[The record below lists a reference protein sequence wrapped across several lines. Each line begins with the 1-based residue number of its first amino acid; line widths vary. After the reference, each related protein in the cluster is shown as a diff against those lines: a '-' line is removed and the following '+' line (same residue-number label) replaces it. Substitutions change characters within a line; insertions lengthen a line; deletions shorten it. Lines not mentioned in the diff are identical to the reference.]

1 MLEWIVSGSFLIL
14 VVLVL
19 RAALGQKISA
29 RFRYA
34 LWALVLLRLLVPVQL
49 FTSPVAGMTV
59 QVSEQVR
66 EKMAEKSIYA
76 IPIDR
81 IPVEEAEGYVIGE
94 DGQVGDANSF
104 GYAKLENNGEII
116 VRYADKLSPLQI
128 LQIIWFLGGMVLLFT
143 ILINN
148 LRFMARLRRV
158 RKPLETPACRI
169 PVYVADGL
177 PSPCLFGVLRPA
189 VYLTAKAA
197 ENPDILRHVLVHE
210 LTHYRHLDHIWSILR
225 GVALAVHWWN
235 PLVWLAVVYSRRDGE
250 LACDEG
256 ALKGL
261 GRAER
266 TAYGETLLA
275 LVTAKPSPRDLLCCA
290 TTMSG
295 EKRSLRERIRRIACE
310 SKQAVSALVAAVIV
324 ISVTSACAFGRAE
337 QTESDHV
344 EETQSITED
353 TLDRFLDALSEE
365 DISDFTG
372 QDRITAAR
380 LVGLLQAAVP
390 TRTNPMYM
398 TERGNWLGW
407 GIIWEIP
414 LADGSGLYLHAID
427 ARSTMGENSIYIA
440 WDNGADLVPMA
451 SYHSEELHT
460 LADELGGE
468 VPKELLPY
476 VTDLNRDGKLEQLRV
491 QRGPGGIPWRLI
503 VDGMTWESI
512 RMICSEWRALFLC
525 KIDGEDYLLQYTP
538 EVSNGSCEYRYQLI
552 DLTGR
557 LYTIRQKGSVSF
569 DIDFGAGGKFNPKKI
584 AAFMDEVN
592 GLLENSVQIL
602 NGDERLQQTFEKE
615 GRLYD
620 SLWWLDG
627 IRDNN
632 LSMRENL
639 EAYRDNAG
647 KEESK

>member
-189 VYLTAKAA
+189 VYLTAKAV
-197 ENPDILRHVLVHE
+197 ENPDILCHVLVHE

-235 PLVWLAVVYSRRDGE
+235 PLVWLAVV
-250 LACDEG
+250 
-256 ALKGL
+256 
-261 GRAER
+261 
-266 TAYGETLLA
+266 
-275 LVTAKPSPRDLLCCA
+275 
-290 TTMSG
+290 
-295 EKRSLRERIRRIACE
+295 
-310 SKQAVSALVAAVIV
+310 
-324 ISVTSACAFGRAE
+324 
-337 QTESDHV
+337 
-344 EETQSITED
+344 
-353 TLDRFLDALSEE
+353 
-365 DISDFTG
+365 
-372 QDRITAAR
+372 
-380 LVGLLQAAVP
+380 
-390 TRTNPMYM
+390 
-398 TERGNWLGW
+398 
-407 GIIWEIP
+407 
-414 LADGSGLYLHAID
+414 
-427 ARSTMGENSIYIA
+427 
-440 WDNGADLVPMA
+440 
-451 SYHSEELHT
+451 
-460 LADELGGE
+460 
-468 VPKELLPY
+468 
-476 VTDLNRDGKLEQLRV
+476 
-491 QRGPGGIPWRLI
+491 
-503 VDGMTWESI
+503 
-512 RMICSEWRALFLC
+512 
-525 KIDGEDYLLQYTP
+525 
-538 EVSNGSCEYRYQLI
+538 
-552 DLTGR
+552 
-557 LYTIRQKGSVSF
+557 
-569 DIDFGAGGKFNPKKI
+569 
-584 AAFMDEVN
+584 
-592 GLLENSVQIL
+592 
-602 NGDERLQQTFEKE
+602 
-615 GRLYD
+615 
-620 SLWWLDG
+620 
-627 IRDNN
+627 
-632 LSMRENL
+632 
-639 EAYRDNAG
+639 
-647 KEESK
+647 